1 MGAVTEPPRSQL
13 QTHTVIDLVHRSH
26 SGRERSGYKMNPPGI
41 RDSGLGSS
49 LQLRKFFH
57 QPSGGGGGYFLIW
70 PIRGSAARQGMV
82 LVLSVLNRVYHLAR
96 VFPETLDRVYNFA
109 QVCPKQY
116 TCHLS

>member
-1 MGAVTEPPRSQL
+1 MSTDDTDTQLSDVSDFRNWGGGGGGGGA
-13 QTHTVIDLVHRSH
+13 
-26 SGRERSGYKMNPPGI
+26 
-41 RDSGLGSS
+41 
-49 LQLRKFFH
+49 
-57 QPSGGGGGYFLIW
+57 GGGGYFLIW